1 MRNEKVAM
9 EDRLTLR
16 ATAPWLSVPSALML
30 ASDGRNFEI
39 QVGAAG
45 VSTVSQTPVPLFT
58 SMSPDSQAWCKI
70 VHTLHAEHPVELAV
84 MAAPAGDAVNPYTL
98 MSMVLRR

>member
-30 ASDGRNFEI
+30 ASNGRNFEI
-39 QVGAAG
+39 QVGSAAERCSQAG
-45 VSTVSQTPVPLFT
+45 VGQL
-58 SMSPDSQAWCKI
+58 
-70 VHTLHAEHPVELAV
+70 
-84 MAAPAGDAVNPYTL
+84 
-98 MSMVLRR
+98 